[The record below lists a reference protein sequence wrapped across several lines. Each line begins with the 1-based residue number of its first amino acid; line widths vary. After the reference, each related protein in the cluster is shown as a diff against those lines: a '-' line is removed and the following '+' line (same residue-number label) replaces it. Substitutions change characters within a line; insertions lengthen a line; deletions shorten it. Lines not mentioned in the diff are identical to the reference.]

1 MVKGKTQKKEV
12 KKMGGKVSQ
21 EAHNRWQNA
30 NYKRLTVVVDKADGE
45 LFTELCKKNGDSQM
59 AVLRQAV
66 YDYIGKP
73 VPPSKA
79 KF

>member
-1 MVKGKTQKKEV
+1 
-12 KKMGGKVSQ
+12 MGGKVSQ